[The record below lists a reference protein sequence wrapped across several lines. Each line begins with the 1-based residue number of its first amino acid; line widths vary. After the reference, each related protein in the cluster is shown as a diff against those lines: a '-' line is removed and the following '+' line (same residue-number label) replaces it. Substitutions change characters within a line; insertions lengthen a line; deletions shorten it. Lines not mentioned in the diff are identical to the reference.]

1 VRVVIH
7 GHFYQPPREDP
18 WIEQVETEPSAA
30 PFHDWNE
37 RIEQECYRAVAAA
50 RIPGHEG
57 RILRIVNTLEQI
69 SFNFGPTLLEWMEGH
84 APATYAALLAADRN
98 SVARLGHGNAVA
110 MPYHHAIL
118 PLSTRRE
125 KVTEVRWGIA
135 DFRRRFGR
143 EPEGMWL
150 PETAVDEETLEVL
163 AGEGIR
169 FTILAPHQVT
179 GAPASGAPGLYRC
192 PGGETIALFVY
203 DGPMSHD
210 VAFGPLVRNAD
221 QWVRRTLA
229 AAEESPKRELISIA
243 TDGETYG
250 HHHVFGEMALALV
263 LDQLQERPGINLG
276 NFAQHLADSPATEE
290 VQLVSPSSWSCPHG
304 VERWRSNCGCRMTTE
319 LPPQQAWRAP
329 LREGLAWLTSQLHE
343 IHDKE
348 APLHLRD
355 ATAAREG
362 YGAVVGAS
370 PEVIR
375 AYVLSHALKP
385 DDPGSVVRAAE
396 LLELERGAL
405 RSLTSCAWF
414 FDDIGGIETLQVLRY
429 AAWAAAL
436 AGEDQARLEGGLIER
451 LAPAKSRDTAM
462 GTGADIYR
470 RKARPKLPPDARIA
484 AGLSAVQSLVP
495 DPAEDPAY
503 TLEAHRDSKVLRH
516 KRTGRGVPCRV
527 TIERDGL
534 DLTVSVTLEER
545 PPLRVR
551 VDQLPEGSRLAVADT
566 LRRGALSR
574 LLSSSDLAAIST
586 GEETKPV
593 VRRALLRATQS
604 LETDHSSAA
613 CTHVADLAE
622 LLAHL
627 GQAVPF
633 DVQTVFYRIWSSG
646 EQRDPAMLDLAVKLG
661 FDVTHLRQR

>member
-1 VRVVIH
+1 MRVVIH

-50 RIPGHEG
+50 RITGHEG

-69 SFNFGPTLLEWMEGH
+69 SFNFGPTLLEWMERY
-84 APATYAALLAADRN
+84 APATYAAVLEADR
-98 SVARLGHGNAVA
+98 SSAAGLGRGNAIA

-118 PLSTRRE
+118 PLSSRRE

-192 PGGETIALFVY
+192 PGGATIALFVY

-210 VAFGPLVRNAD
+210 VAFGPLVRDAD
-221 QWVRRTLA
+221 QWIRRTLE
-229 AAEESPKRELISIA
+229 AEAGPPKRELVSVA

-263 LDQLQERPGINLG
+263 LDRLQESPGISVG
-276 NFAQHLADSPATEE
+276 NFAQHLAESPATEE
-290 VQLVSPSSWSCPHG
+290 VKLVSPSSWSCPHG
-304 VERWRSNCGCRMTTE
+304 VERWRSDCGCRMAAE

-329 LREGLAWLTSQLHE
+329 LREGLAWLTSELHT
-343 IHDKE
+343 IHDRE

-355 ATAAREG
+355 PVVAREG

-375 AYVLSHALKP
+375 AYALSHALKP
-385 DDPGSVVRAAE
+385 EEPGSVVRAAE

-436 AGEDQARLEGGLIER
+436 AGEEQARLEKGLIER
-451 LAPAKSRDTAM
+451 LAPARSRDPAL
-462 GTGADIYR
+462 GTGADIFR
-470 RKARPKLPPDARIA
+470 QKAQPRLPPEARIA
-484 AGLSAVQSLVP
+484 GGLGAVQAMVP
-495 DPAEDPAY
+495 DPADDPAY
-503 TLEAHRDSKVLRH
+503 TLEAHRDSRVLRR

-527 TIERDGL
+527 TIEKDGL
-534 DLTVSVTLEER
+534 NLAVSVTMEGWGPLRLQLEELPERTRLTVS
-545 PPLRVR
+545 
-551 VDQLPEGSRLAVADT
+551 DT
-566 LRRGALSR
+566 IRRGALAR
-574 LLSSSDLAAIST
+574 LLPSSDLAAIST
-586 GEETKPV
+586 GDEAMSV
-593 VRRALLRATQS
+593 VRRVLLDATRALANDR
-604 LETDHSSAA
+604 SAA
-613 CTHVADLAE
+613 ACNRVADLAA
-622 LLAHL
+622 LLWHL

-633 DVQTVFYRIWSSG
+633 EVQTVFYRIWSSG
-646 EQRDPAMLDLAVKLG
+646 ERREPAMLDLAVKLG
-661 FDVTHLRQR
+661 FEVTHLRQR